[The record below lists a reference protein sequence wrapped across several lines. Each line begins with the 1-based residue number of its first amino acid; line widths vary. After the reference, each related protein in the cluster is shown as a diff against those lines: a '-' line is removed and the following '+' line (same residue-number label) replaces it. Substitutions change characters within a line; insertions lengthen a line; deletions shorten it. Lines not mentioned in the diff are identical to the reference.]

1 MVQKTK
7 IAQLR
12 EFFRD
17 NPNSTRED
25 ALLALKSDGFDAN
38 TIKGYVWRD
47 KKRGFYREDDDGYI
61 TYIDQY
67 DQQTEIDG
75 TNEWKRDV
83 RIEGV
88 EQLLA
93 ANRTETSSE
102 QIRKNLKTINQILME
117 I

>member
-25 ALLALKSDGFDAN
+25 ALLALKLDGFDAN
-38 TIKGYVWRD
+38 IIKGYIYRD

-67 DQQTEIDG
+67 DQQTEIDE
-75 TNEWKRDV
+75 TNEWKREI
-83 RIEGV
+83 RRELV
-88 EQLLA
+88 EQLMA
-93 ANRTETSSE
+93 ANRLETSSE
-102 QIRKNLKTINQILME
+102 QIRMNSKVINQLLGE

>member
-38 TIKGYVWRD
+38 IIKGYIYRD

-67 DQQTEIDG
+67 DQQTEIDE
-75 TNEWKRDV
+75 TNEWKRDI
-83 RIEGV
+83 RRELV
-88 EQLLA
+88 EQLMA
-93 ANRTETSSE
+93 ANRLETSSE
-102 QIRKNLKTINQILME
+102 QIRMNSKVINQLLGE